1 MQFNCELSMS
11 YSHQSD
17 VPSVSFVALDSSKI
31 ILRLIGNPKYENVE
45 LHTDGCVSDAYHQV
59 LVLCSDS
66 IDFGQVA
73 IEVTADGT
81 MVYQWRHC
89 LRRYSARCTVLCVFR
104 FRCFTDVVAFIC

>member
-1 MQFNCELSMS
+1 MS

-31 ILRLIGNPKYENVE
+31 ILSLIRKPKYENVE
-45 LHTDGCVSDAYHQV
+45 LHTDGCVSDAYYQV

-73 IEVTADGT
+73 IKFTADGT
-81 MVYQWRHC
+81 VVYQWRHC
-89 LRRYSARCTVLCVFR
+89 LRRYSARCTVLCVLR
-104 FRCFTDVVAFIC
+104 FSLFH